1 MTRWLTAEEQAS
13 WRAWIAASTLLPERL
28 SRDLVDEAGMSL
40 ADYELLMYLSEA
52 PGRRLRMSDLAAATL
67 SSRSR
72 LSHQVDRLADSG
84 LVMRE
89 PCSDDRR
96 GAFAV
101 LTDAGWDTVVETA
114 PLHVESVRRRLVDV
128 LTPAEFAELGR
139 LCSVIAERLRDADA
153 DHCDAEQSGG

>member
-13 WRAWIAASTLLPERL
+13 WRAWIAASTLLPDRL

-72 LSHQVDRLADSG
+72 LSHQVDRLEGAG
-84 LVMRE
+84 LVSRE
-89 PCSDDRR
+89 PCPDDRR

-101 LTDAGWDTVVETA
+101 LTDAGWDTVVQTA
-114 PLHVESVRRRLVDV
+114 PMHVESVRLRLVDV
-128 LTPAEFAELGR
+128 LTPQEFAELGR
-139 LCSVIAERLRDADA
+139 MCAVIAERLSDADDDRCEA
-153 DHCDAEQSGG
+153 DD